1 MHDEAHAL
9 RRVADGDADALA
21 PLYDALAPAL
31 LALARRL
38 CGAEEDAEEV
48 VQDVFVRLV
57 QTADRYDPRLGSVRA
72 LAYTMVRNAVAS
84 RGRRTAARPMSV
96 EVDPDGAA
104 GATNP
109 WPAQERRI
117 LVNDA
122 LATLD
127 ALDRTLVS
135 EAYLEGRSHAELA
148 ERHALPLGT
157 VKSRIRRAL
166 QRLRVR
172 MEGA

>member
-1 MHDEAHAL
+1 MDDEALAL
-9 RRVADGDADALA
+9 RRVAAGDAEALA

-38 CGAEEDAEEV
+38 CGAEDAEEV

-57 QTADRYDPRLGSVRA
+57 ESADRYDARIGSVRA

-84 RGRRTAARPMSV
+84 RGRRAAARPGT
-96 EVDPDGAA
+96 VDLDPEGAVGAA
-104 GATNP
+104 DP

-117 LVNDA
+117 LVADA
-122 LATLD
+122 LGALD
-127 ALDRTLVS
+127 PLDRTLVS
-135 EAYLEGRSHAELA
+135 EAYLEGRSHTELA
-148 ERHALPLGT
+148 ARHALPLGT

-166 QRLRVR
+166 QRLRGR